1 MDEQPTEQLEQQET
15 APTPPQQTPQPAK
28 NPNLHAALAYALGAI
43 TGIIFLLIEKEN
55 DYIRF
60 HAAQSTIVFGILW
73 IIGFIPGLN
82 ILSMLIWPITLILW
96 VVLMYKAYQGE
107 RFTLPVI
114 GDLAEKLKQS
124 I

>member
-1 MDEQPTEQLEQQET
+1 MDEQPTEQLEQQEST
-15 APTPPQQTPQPAK
+15 SIPSQQAPQPAK

-73 IIGFIPGLN
+73 IIGFIPVLN
-82 ILSMLIWPITLILW
+82 ILSVLIWPITLILW

-107 RFTLPVI
+107 RFALPVI

>member
-1 MDEQPTEQLEQQET
+1 MDEN
-15 APTPPQQTPQPAK
+15 TPTPQPAPEK
-28 NPNLHAALAYALGAI
+28 QTQTPSLEDQNVRAALSYVLGAI
-43 TGIIFLLIEKEN
+43 TGIIFLLIEKQNE
-55 DYIRF
+55 YVRF

>member
-1 MDEQPTEQLEQQET
+1 MDEQPTEQLEQQEST
-15 APTPPQQTPQPAK
+15 STPSQQAPQPAK

-73 IIGFIPGLN
+73 IIGFIPVLN
-82 ILSMLIWPITLILW
+82 ILSVLIWPITLILW

-107 RFTLPVI
+107 RFALPVI

>member
-1 MDEQPTEQLEQQET
+1 MR
-15 APTPPQQTPQPAK
+15 
-28 NPNLHAALAYALGAI
+28 AALSYVLGAI
-43 TGIIFLLIEKEN
+43 TGIIFLLIEKQNE
-55 DYIRF
+55 YVRF

-73 IIGFIPGLN
+73 AIGFVPVLN
-82 ILSMLIWPITLILW
+82 FFIWPITLILW

-107 RFTLPVI
+107 RFALPII